1 MSSKINAAISKI
13 ADVENFFPL
22 NLLLPGKDNSEC
34 VEQESITTD
43 RGPVGLG
50 YYIRISKKEKKER
63 KLSQMQLAA
72 SVRLHDKKTI
82 LSDDDVSK
90 IRKLIKQLGHY
101 FHLNFRRHRDFFPL
115 VLIVMVMFFCF
126 THA

>member
-1 MSSKINAAISKI
+1 MRKVTEPSELQNQRRISKI
-13 ADVENFFPL
+13 ADVENFFLL

-72 SVRLHDKKTI
+72 FVRLHDKKQLFRMTTFQ
-82 LSDDDVSK
+82 
-90 IRKLIKQLGHY
+90 KLGS
-101 FHLNFRRHRDFFPL
+101 
-115 VLIVMVMFFCF
+115 
-126 THA
+126 